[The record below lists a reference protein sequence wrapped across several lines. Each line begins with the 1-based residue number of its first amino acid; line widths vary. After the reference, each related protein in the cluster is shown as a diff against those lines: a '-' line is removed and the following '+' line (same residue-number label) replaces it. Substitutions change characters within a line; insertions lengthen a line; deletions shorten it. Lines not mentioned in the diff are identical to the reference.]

1 MDEVQVG
8 KDDSIT
14 GENVN
19 LIDAGVDENQP
30 VDISPDV
37 PDAEEE
43 KQGEDEANIEDDSPQ
58 KQLINQVDIP
68 SLVGSVVD
76 AEQEYQR
83 AKSEKKGSDLQEF
96 AEFDAQPDRLTNLD
110 REGLDEQDQDH
121 DGYSQVQEFV
131 NEAPDL
137 DLPEDDGMIGFDD
150 FQDDFKQPELDQTG
164 GNQLGEDMFND
175 FNSDAGGSA
184 SIRALTIKDGVN
196 YEDAAYDE
204 LAAA

>member
-1 MDEVQVG
+1 M
-8 KDDSIT
+8 
-14 GENVN
+14 
-19 LIDAGVDENQP
+19 
-30 VDISPDV
+30 
-37 PDAEEE
+37 
-43 KQGEDEANIEDDSPQ
+43 
-58 KQLINQVDIP
+58 
-68 SLVGSVVD
+68 VGSVVD